1 MTDSHAGKITALFQS
16 ELSVL
21 NLGLE
26 RFARSLA
33 QASVPVTS
41 VAWKPPARQSELS
54 LATRLQLQQR
64 TATANAEAVSRLLH
78 SRPVLVDLCPAS
90 EVIPGMRD
98 NLILHAGPPIEW
110 QRMCG
115 PLRGAII
122 GGLLFQGLARS
133 QRQAAALAA
142 SGEIDFAPNHHYGA
156 VGPMAG
162 VTTANMPVWVVE
174 NRHYGN
180 RAFCNMNEGLGKV
193 LRYGAYSRDVL
204 ARLHWMAEELAPV
217 LRQAVAQH
225 GDIDLKSLV
234 AQALAM
240 GDEVHNRNKA
250 ATSLFTR
257 ELAAAIA
264 AVDVGREV
272 LQRVLTFLRQNDHFF
287 LNLSMAAAKAT
298 ADAARG
304 IAGSSLVTCMARNG
318 TDFGMQVAGLD
329 GQWFTGPAG
338 RIEGLYFPGYS
349 SADAALDIGDSVITE
364 TVGLGGFAMAA
375 APAIVQFVGG
385 TARQAM
391 TYTESMYDIT
401 LAESAVYQIP
411 ALGFRGTPTGIDLVR
426 VVDSGILPI
435 INTGIAHKRAG
446 VGMIGAGLVRPPW
459 TCFLRALEA
468 FTARYAA

>member
-1 MTDSHAGKITALFQS
+1 
-16 ELSVL
+16 
-21 NLGLE
+21 
-26 RFARSLA
+26 
-33 QASVPVTS
+33 
-41 VAWKPPARQSELS
+41 
-54 LATRLQLQQR
+54 
-64 TATANAEAVSRLLH
+64 
-78 SRPVLVDLCPAS
+78 
-90 EVIPGMRD
+90 MR
-98 NLILHAGPPIEW
+98 
-110 QRMCG
+110 
-115 PLRGAII
+115 
-122 GGLLFQGLARS
+122 
-133 QRQAAALAA
+133 
-142 SGEIDFAPNHHYGA
+142 
-156 VGPMAG
+156 
-162 VTTANMPVWVVE
+162 
-174 NRHYGN
+174 
-180 RAFCNMNEGLGKV
+180 
-193 LRYGAYSRDVL
+193 
-204 ARLHWMAEELAPV
+204 WMAEELAPV
-217 LRQAVAQH
+217 LRQAVAQQ

-240 GDEVHNRNKA
+240 GDEMHNRNKA

-257 ELAAAIA
+257 ELAVAIA
-264 AVDVGREV
+264 TVDVGREV
-272 LQRVLTFLRQNDHFF
+272 LQRVLTFLRHNDHFF

-298 ADAARG
+298 ADAARD

-318 TDFGMQVAGLD
+318 TDFGIQLAGLD

-349 SADAALDIGDSVITE
+349 SADAALDMGDSVITE
-364 TVGLGGFAMAA
+364 TIGLGGFAMAA

-385 TARQAM
+385 TAQQAM

-401 LAESAVYQIP
+401 LAESTVYQIP

>member
-1 MTDSHAGKITALFQS
+1 MTDSHTGKITALFQS
-16 ELSVL
+16 ELSVI

-33 QASVPVTS
+33 QASVPVTP
-41 VAWKPPARQSELS
+41 VAWKPPARQGELS

-64 TATANAEAVSRLLH
+64 TASANAEAVSRLLH
-78 SRPVLVDLCPAS
+78 SRPVLVDLRPAS

-122 GGLLFQGLARS
+122 GGILFQRLARS
-133 QRQAAALAA
+133 QRQAMELAA

-162 VTTANMPVWVVE
+162 VTTASMPVWVVE

-180 RAFCNMNEGLGKV
+180 RAFCNMNEGLGRV

-257 ELAAAIA
+257 ELAAAIV
-264 AVDVGREV
+264 AVDVSREA

-318 TDFGMQVAGLD
+318 TDFGIQLAGLD

-338 RIEGLYFPGYS
+338 HIEGLYFPGYS
-349 SADAALDIGDSVITE
+349 STDAALDIGDSVITE

-459 TCFLRALEA
+459 TCFRRALEA
-468 FTARYAA
+468 FAARYAA